1 MSGGRFIVAGGTG
14 ALGRA
19 VVQALLERD
28 ARVAVSFRAA
38 AGWDALRD
46 AAGPGAAL
54 WGRAADVAD
63 PAAAL
68 AFVDEAAAW
77 LGGLD
82 GVAALS
88 GAYAGSGTLEEAPL
102 REWDDM
108 LRANLATV
116 HGLCRAALPHMLAGG
131 GGSVVTVGSRL
142 AETGGAGAAAYAVS
156 KAAVAAVTRVLA
168 LENRD
173 RGVRFNCVVP
183 GIIDTAANRAA
194 MPSADPSGWT
204 PPLAIARV
212 IVFLLSPESAALTG
226 AMVPV
231 DARAAR

>member
-1 MSGGRFIVAGGTG
+1 VSGGRFIVSGGTG

-19 VVQALLERD
+19 VVRALLDRG
-28 ARVAVSFRAA
+28 ARVAVSFRAP
-38 AGWDALRD
+38 AGWEALR
-46 AAGPGAAL
+46 AASGSGAAL

-63 PAAAL
+63 PTAARG
-68 AFVDEAAAW
+68 FVDEAAAW

-88 GAYAGSGTLEEAPL
+88 GAYAGGATLDAAPA

-116 HGLCRAALPHMLAGG
+116 HGMCLAALPHMVSGG
-131 GGSVVTVGSRL
+131 GGSVVTVSSRL
-142 AETGGAGAAAYAVS
+142 AEAGGAGAAAYAVS
-156 KAAVAAVTRVLA
+156 KAAVVALTRVLA

-183 GIIDTAANRAA
+183 GIIDTPGNRSA
-194 MPSADPSGWT
+194 MPSADTSGWT

-212 IVFLLSPESAALTG
+212 IAFLLSPESAAVSG
-226 AMVPV
+226 AVVPV
-231 DARAAR
+231 DARS

>member
-1 MSGGRFIVAGGTG
+1 MSAGRFIVSGGTG

-19 VVQALLERD
+19 VVQALLDRG

-38 AGWDALRD
+38 AGWDALR
-46 AAGPGAAL
+46 AASGSGAPL

-63 PAAAL
+63 PTAARG
-68 AFVDEAAAW
+68 FVDEAAAW

-88 GAYAGSGTLEEAPL
+88 GAWAGSATLEAAPPG
-102 REWDDM
+102 EWDAM

-116 HGLCRAALPHMLAGG
+116 HGICRAALPHMLSSG

-142 AETGGAGAAAYAVS
+142 VEAGGAGAAAYVAS
-156 KAAVAAVTRVLA
+156 KAAVVALTRVLA
-168 LENRD
+168 LENRE

-183 GIIDTAANRAA
+183 GIIDTPGNRSA
-194 MPSADPSGWT
+194 MPSADTSGWT
-204 PPLAIARV
+204 PPSAIARV
-212 IVFLLSPESAALTG
+212 IAFLLSPESAAVSG
-226 AMVPV
+226 AVVPV
-231 DARAAR
+231 DART